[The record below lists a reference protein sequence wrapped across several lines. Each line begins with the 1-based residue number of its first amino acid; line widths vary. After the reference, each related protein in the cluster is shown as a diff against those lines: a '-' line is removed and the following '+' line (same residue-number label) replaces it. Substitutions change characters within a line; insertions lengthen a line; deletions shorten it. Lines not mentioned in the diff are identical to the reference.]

1 MNRREVEDLAISFLV
16 LLLLFSDFNPRMML
30 PAAIAILTAFV
41 FHELAHRWVARRF
54 GYYAVYRRWDTG
66 IVLAL
71 LLGVA
76 TKALTGSTW
85 IFAAVGAVQIYSLY
99 GIIDRRAMGIT
110 ALAGPATNI
119 LIAVIFLALHLAG
132 RPFSGGIVGLTV
144 GVTAM
149 VNAWLAFFNL
159 WPIPPLDG
167 WKVLRWNAGYWAV
180 AIGIAYALNTI
191 V

>member
-16 LLLLFSDFNPRMML
+16 LLLLFSDFNPSMML

-41 FHELAHRWVARRF
+41 FHEMAHRGLARRF
-54 GYYAVYRRWDTG
+54 GYYAIYRRWDTG

-76 TKALTGSTW
+76 TKAITGSTW
-85 IFAAVGAVQIYSLY
+85 IFAAVGAVQIYSLH
-99 GIIDRRAMGIT
+99 GFIDRRAMGMT

-119 LIAVIFLALHLAG
+119 LIAVIFLALYSIG
-132 RPFSGGIVGLTV
+132 GSFSEGILGLTV
-144 GVTAM
+144 RITAM

-167 WKVLRWNAGYWAV
+167 YKVLRWNASYWAV
-180 AIGIAYALNTI
+180 AIGIAYSLNMLL
-191 V
+191 